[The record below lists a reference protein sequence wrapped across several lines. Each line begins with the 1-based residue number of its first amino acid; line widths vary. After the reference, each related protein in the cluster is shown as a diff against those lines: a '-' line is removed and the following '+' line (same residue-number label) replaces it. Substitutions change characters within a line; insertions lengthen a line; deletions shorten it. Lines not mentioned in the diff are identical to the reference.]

1 MHSNSSPPPEGRM
14 TTVESCG
21 YIAGLLPWRLLGAG
35 ICFAGLIG
43 TALTAL
49 KDADFYSNIPIT
61 RGIHHLAAAVA
72 FGWGFQ
78 TLMRRDK

>member
-1 MHSNSSPPPEGRM
+1 M

-21 YIAGLLPWRLLGAG
+21 YIAGLLPWRLIGAVL
-35 ICFAGLIG
+35 CFAGLIG
-43 TALTAL
+43 TAVGALVYADSGSTA
-49 KDADFYSNIPIT
+49 K
-61 RGIHHLAAAVA
+61 GIHFLAAAVA

>member
-1 MHSNSSPPPEGRM
+1 M

-21 YIAGLLPWRLLGAG
+21 YIAGLLPWRLLGAV

-43 TALTAL
+43 TAVGAL
-49 KDADFYSNIPIT
+49 VYADKYSGPGAQ
-61 RGIHHLAAAVA
+61 GIHFLAAAVA